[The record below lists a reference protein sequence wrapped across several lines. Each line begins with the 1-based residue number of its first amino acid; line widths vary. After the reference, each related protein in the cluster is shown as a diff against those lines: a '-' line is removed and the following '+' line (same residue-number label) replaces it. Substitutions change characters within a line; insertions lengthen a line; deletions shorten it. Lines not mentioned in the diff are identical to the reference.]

1 MKYFFAIIFL
11 FGINS
16 SLFSQSSSQI
26 KALVIIAHPDDE
38 GAFSITLYK
47 IAKEQKGIV
56 DIAVITNGEAGF
68 KYSTLAENY
77 YGLELTD
84 EKVGREN
91 LPRIRK
97 QELMNA
103 GKILGV
109 RNYYFLD
116 QQDAK
121 YNQDEHDPL
130 DTSWNTAWVSARLKE
145 LVSNNKYDFVFTL
158 MPSPTTHAGH
168 KAATILALRAVNS
181 LPVDERPVIFAGS
194 VFRKGGAQQNF
205 HQLKDYKETETI
217 TDTALF
223 RTDRTT
229 TFGYNHQLNY
239 KTISNW
245 EIAEH
250 KSQGAMQNA
259 MNGGDEEV
267 FWLYKINKPAAFTL
281 AKQLFDRLAIVPYK
295 VKTY

>member
-1 MKYFFAIIFL
+1 MKYFLLLLVAFCVY
-11 FGINS
+11 S
-16 SLFSQSSSQI
+16 SSFSQSSNPI
-26 KALVIIAHPDDE
+26 KVLVVTAHPDDE

-84 EKVGREN
+84 EKTGREN

-109 RNYYFLD
+109 RNYYFFD
-116 QQDAK
+116 QEDAK

-130 DTSWNTAWVSARLKE
+130 DTSWDASWVSTRLKE
-145 LVSNNKYDFVFTL
+145 LLANNKYDFVFTL
-158 MPSPTTHAGH
+158 MPSATTHAGH
-168 KAATILALRAVNS
+168 KAASILALRAVNS

-194 VFRKGGAQQNF
+194 VYRKGGVQQNF
-205 HQLKDYKETETI
+205 HQLKDYKETETT

-223 RTDRTT
+223 RTDRTA
-229 TFGYNHQLNY
+229 TFGYNHQLSY
-239 KTISNW
+239 KIVANW

-267 FWLYKINKPAAFTL
+267 FWLYKLNKPSAFTL
-281 AKQLFDRLAIVPYK
+281 VQ
-295 VKTY
+295 

>member
-1 MKYFFAIIFL
+1 MKYFLSLIFL
-11 FGINS
+11 FCFHPF
-16 SLFSQSSSQI
+16 LFSQSPNQI
-26 KALVIIAHPDDE
+26 KALVVIAHPDDE
-38 GAFSITLYK
+38 STFAVTLYK

-103 GKILGV
+103 GKILGI
-109 RNYYFLD
+109 RNYYFFD

-121 YNQDEHDPL
+121 YNLDEHDPL
-130 DTSWNTAWVSARLKE
+130 DTSWNTTWVLSRLKE
-145 LVSNNKYDFVFTL
+145 LVSNNKYDFIFTL
-158 MPSPTTHAGH
+158 VPQTTTHAGH

-181 LPVDERPVIFAGS
+181 LPENDRPVILAAS
-194 VFRKGGAQQNF
+194 IFRKTDTLQRF
-205 HQLKDYKETETI
+205 HQLYNYKETETI
-217 TDTALF
+217 GDTALF
-223 RTDRTT
+223 KMDRTVS
-229 TFGYNHQLNY
+229 FGFKNQLNY
-239 KTISNW
+239 KAISNW

-250 KSQGAMQNA
+250 KSQGAMQKA
-259 MNGGDEEV
+259 MNEGDEEI
-267 FWLYKINKPAAFTL
+267 FWLYNLNKPTATAL
-281 AKQLFDRLAIVPYK
+281 AKQLFKKLVIVPYK
-295 VKTY
+295 AKSY